1 MKYKKND
8 EIYINENKMV
18 ELIFFLYMFNE
29 IVSIRLI
36 IFFL

>member
-18 ELIFFLYMFNE
+18 ELIFFYICLM
-29 IVSIRLI
+29 RLSR
-36 IFFL
+36 LD